1 MLHKTLFITALLITA
16 LSFNNRIN
24 AEEFSCPPHD
34 SFLTC
39 SKAVA
44 TKYQNCAEEAKKVH
58 NGEKLTRALD
68 SCKFEAKASNLN
80 CQNSCK
86 KAPTNVRVG

>member
-1 MLHKTLFITALLITA
+1 MFHKTLFIAALLITGMS
-16 LSFNNRIN
+16 LNSRVN

-44 TKYQNCAEEAKKVH
+44 TKYQNCAEEAKKTH
-58 NGEKLTRALD
+58 DGEKLNRALE
-68 SCKFEAKASNLN
+68 SCKFEAKNSKVE

-86 KAPTNVRVG
+86 KTQANVRAG